1 MPEDKKV
8 VSRYHN
14 LAQYIFLYLLI
25 LITLGFVGIAF
36 GQVAFQVINYFLPE
50 TTLSYSGGYSQDVLR
65 FAISALIVA
74 GPVYFFS
81 TRKVNKDLALGDLN
95 ANIGIRK
102 WLTYLI
108 LLAASCT
115 AIGFFIG
122 LLNSF
127 LAGELTLKFALKVLS
142 AIVISGGFGVYY
154 IYDLKRENFKKSG
167 VLMAFEI
174 GFIAALIVALAASFS
189 LIDSPTTA
197 RELREDTQRVSN
209 LQQISYQ
216 VQSYFE
222 INKKLPENLDTLVTD
237 AKIESN
243 VTKDPVTGETF
254 AYTLTDAENYQLCA
268 NFNLSDKSEDVK
280 NPQPTYVGVSPEW
293 QHAAGKQCFSIKL
306 SLINGK
312 DGYPTSEV
320 KPAN

>member
-1 MPEDKKV
+1 MSEDKKV

-25 LITLGFVGIAF
+25 LITLGFVGVAF
-36 GQVAFQVINYFLPE
+36 GQVAFQIINYFLPE
-50 TTLSYSGGYSQDVLR
+50 TTWSYSGGYSQEVLR

-74 GPVYFFS
+74 GPVYLFA

-95 ANIGIRK
+95 ANTGVRK

-108 LLAASCT
+108 LLVASCT

-127 LAGELTLKFALKVLS
+127 LAGDLTIKFALKVLS
-142 AIVISGGFGVYY
+142 ALIISGGFGSYY
-154 IYDLKRENFKKSG
+154 IYDMKRKNFEKNS
-167 VLMAFEI
+167 VLISFEVS
-174 GFIAALIVALAASFS
+174 FIVVLIVALVAAFS
-189 LIDSPTTA
+189 LIDSPTKA
-197 RELREDTQRVSN
+197 RQLREDTQRVSN

-216 VQSYFE
+216 MQSYYE
-222 INKKLPENLDTLVTD
+222 INKKLPENLDVLVTD
-237 AKIESN
+237 AKIESS

-254 AYTLTDAENYQLCA
+254 IYTLTDAENYQLCA

-280 NPQPTYVGVSPEW
+280 NPQPAYSGVSPEW
-293 QHAAGKQCFSIKL
+293 QHAAGKQCFTIKL

-312 DGYPTSEV
+312 DGYPASEV
-320 KPAN
+320 KPIN